1 MFLLGEDGMP
11 RRISRYPQHAEWATL
26 NRIETVGSVV
36 IALGVATFLVNVW
49 VSLRDRKPAGDD
61 PWGGHTLEWVTSSPP
76 PALNFVAP
84 LPPIRSYAPLLD
96 LRHAAQDLVS
106 DRERAPA

>member
-1 MFLLGEDGMP
+1 
-11 RRISRYPQHAEWATL
+11 
-26 NRIETVGSVV
+26 
-36 IALGVATFLVNVW
+36 VAVFLVNVW
-49 VSLRDRKPAGDD
+49 VSLRDRQSAGPD

-96 LRHAAQDLVS
+96 LRHEAE
-106 DRERAPA
+106 DRDAEQGRLPA